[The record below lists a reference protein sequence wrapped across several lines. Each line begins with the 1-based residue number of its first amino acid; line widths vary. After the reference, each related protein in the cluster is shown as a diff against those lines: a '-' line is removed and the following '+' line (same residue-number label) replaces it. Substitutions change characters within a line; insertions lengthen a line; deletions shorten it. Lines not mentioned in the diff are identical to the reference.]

1 MVYNKKKLNCYC
13 VCCRATANDEMCNF
27 YIMYYTPVG
36 TRVPSHTCAGNN
48 IPSLI
53 NSIPADSDV
62 QLPPNPK
69 LEAVAHG
76 HHGHMGSPEGHD
88 GPSTTTSTSTKTT
101 PHLTPKLGNDDVLY
115 KNNMNDNKPYVL
127 SKNRYHENNQN
138 VYPREY
144 HPDYNLNDY
153 YDNVEMLRNRK
164 RFHRPSYDYYD
175 DDDSDMD
182 RYRYFGNND
191 NLEMPLAS
199 VKNRNRQKIFD
210 MQNSNRRK
218 SQEESDD
225 LGYYNNNAHRVSGKK
240 GAHYRPIGVDN
251 DVKPYT
257 STSGPKLSQTSKHC
271 KLKMLDVVF
280 NPMFFYFELYLA
292 FYLLSILIAISC

>member
-1 MVYNKKKLNCYC
+1 
-13 VCCRATANDEMCNF
+13 
-27 YIMYYTPVG
+27 
-36 TRVPSHTCAGNN
+36 
-48 IPSLI
+48 
-53 NSIPADSDV
+53 
-62 QLPPNPK
+62 
-69 LEAVAHG
+69 
-76 HHGHMGSPEGHD
+76 
-88 GPSTTTSTSTKTT
+88 
-101 PHLTPKLGNDDVLY
+101 
-115 KNNMNDNKPYVL
+115 
-127 SKNRYHENNQN
+127 
-138 VYPREY
+138 
-144 HPDYNLNDY
+144 
-153 YDNVEMLRNRK
+153 MLRNRK
-164 RFHRPSYDYYD
+164 RFHHPSYDYYD

-225 LGYYNNNAHRVSGKK
+225 LSYYNNNAHRVSGKK
-240 GAHYRPIGVDN
+240 GAHYRPFGVDN
-251 DVKPYT
+251 DVKAYT

-280 NPMFFYFELYLA
+280 NPMFFYFELYLV